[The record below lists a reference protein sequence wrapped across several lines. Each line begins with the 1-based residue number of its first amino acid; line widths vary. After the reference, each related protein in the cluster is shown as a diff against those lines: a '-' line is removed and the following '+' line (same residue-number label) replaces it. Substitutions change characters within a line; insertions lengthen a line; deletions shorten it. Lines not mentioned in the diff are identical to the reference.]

1 VSPTRRTLLA
11 ITVLLAAGGAVR
23 LAFWQLSRLRERQ
36 ATNALFLAGRAL
48 PPLDLGQALRDGT
61 PLEGRMALAHGRFDP
76 AGNLLLRGRVNNKA
90 PGLEV
95 MTPFVL
101 DSGAGQLWVL
111 RGFVRSPDATT
122 PPAEVPLPTA
132 GSVTIT
138 GVLLAIPETT
148 DSGQPLTRSGQLTY
162 RRLDRGVATT
172 TLAGA
177 PAAYLLLESDSTG
190 PGGLVGVKPPT
201 LDEGPHFSYVVQWIC
216 IAIAILAFGVI
227 ALRRSGPGHVPPLA
241 AP

>member
-1 VSPTRRTLLA
+1 MSPTRRTLLG
-11 ITVLLAAGGAVR
+11 ITVLLAAGGALR

-61 PLEGRMALAHGRFDP
+61 PLEGRVARAHGHFDP

-111 RGFVRSPDATT
+111 RGFVASPDAAT
-122 PPAEVPLPTA
+122 PPADVPLPTP

-138 GVLLAIPETT
+138 GVMLAIPETT
-148 DSGQPLTRSGQLTY
+148 DGGQPLTRSGQTTY

-177 PAAYLLLESDSTG
+177 PTAYLLLESDSTG
-190 PGGLVGVKPPT
+190 PGGLVGVKPPA